1 MNAAVFQAVPA
12 AASPL
17 TEKDPGFT
25 TTGTAPVAATPVLAT
40 AVFAMRLRGGCG
52 GLRRDRRHVARR
64 AVIAAPTRTGTRTRR
79 AR

>member
-1 MNAAVFQAVPA
+1 MSAAVFQAVPA

-40 AVFAMRLRGGCG
+40 AVFAAGF
-52 GLRRDRRHVARR
+52 VAGV
-64 AVIAAPTRTGTRTRR
+64 AVCDAIGDTSPVEQ
-79 AR
+79 